1 MSVLEDTLNTFNEMG
16 IIKKIIVGCCAVFL
30 VLMIIHLAG
39 HAILGIPLDSYTDAS
54 STKYTDFTYLDVNGD
69 GGLSFDEL
77 KYYDRNS
84 QFTISQSDLKEMFD
98 RCDKND
104 NGLLIG
110 GEYDHYVIKVKNH
123 INDLE
128 NKQKQAEKERQEALK
143 NQSKSSSSSSSSSS
157 KSYRYGEDGLCR
169 WCGSDQIS
177 RSSDG
182 MGNFECDDCGSY
194 LYWSDIIDIDDLRC
208 PNCKGHVYS
217 KNNGNSFK
225 CKNCGK
231 SWDYRQL

>member
-39 HAILGIPLDSYTDAS
+39 HAILGIPLDSYTEES

-110 GEYDHYVIKVKNH
+110 GEYDH
-123 INDLE
+123 
-128 NKQKQAEKERQEALK
+128 
-143 NQSKSSSSSSSSSS
+143 QSKSSSSSSSSSS

-169 WCGSDQIS
+169 CCGSDQIS